1 MSAELLPRLKPPLII
16 WSKFASKTPKPT
28 SSGFDQKYLESSR
41 IQIKKIVQAV
51 LSCNHWCWLQ
61 CIFMKY
67 VSCSDLYIFHR
78 STGMYSG
85 VHRSAFL
92 FLVCCSHT
100 CWKAAMGKQLMSK
113 YKASWH
119 QMPISTTWKPG
130 SRAFTIMVCNCVWL
144 CLYLCVC
151 VRTLMPVV
159 VPTAS
164 LTRSLTKHSIGMPQI
179 MKPIH
184 WEETPIKIIS
194 VESSSL
200 QTHPPS
206 LPGPVMGQI
215 RRLRTLSQSPT
226 KVSLSVWAQRVPET
240 TRGAPGLL
248 VPTLAARGRRQH
260 TNTVCWWRHY

>member
-1 MSAELLPRLKPPLII
+1 
-16 WSKFASKTPKPT
+16 
-28 SSGFDQKYLESSR
+28 
-41 IQIKKIVQAV
+41 
-51 LSCNHWCWLQ
+51 
-61 CIFMKY
+61 
-67 VSCSDLYIFHR
+67 
-78 STGMYSG
+78 
-85 VHRSAFL
+85 
-92 FLVCCSHT
+92 
-100 CWKAAMGKQLMSK
+100 
-113 YKASWH
+113 
-119 QMPISTTWKPG
+119 
-130 SRAFTIMVCNCVWL
+130 
-144 CLYLCVC
+144 
-151 VRTLMPVV
+151 
-159 VPTAS
+159 
-164 LTRSLTKHSIGMPQI
+164 

-260 TNTVCWWRHY
+260 TNTVLSAGDVIIRHRHLRPKQLPEKWSCTPKAPNKVSCFYLAGDVIFMPSVLNFVSWWYISKLQQLLSFELMLAMEKYKESSHPQKIIDKIASIIIFLHRRVTLLSRKKMIVNLCALWTHETKASH